1 MNLTVSVS
9 ASSVKC
15 SDNNM
20 KRIDAKT
27 PRKEPSNEP
36 RNHQLWP
43 RSYEEEWSHLS
54 SYPTSRAV
62 LTQDT
67 RRQKVGNFCSVICSN
82 L

>member
-20 KRIDAKT
+20 KRIDFDAKT

-43 RSYEEEWSHLS
+43 RSHEEEWSHLS
-54 SYPTSRAV
+54 SYPSSRAV
-62 LTQDT
+62 WTQDT
-67 RRQKVGNFCSVICSN
+67 RRHKVGNFC